1 MDRVPFEASAMD
13 RDSILMLPHS
23 NRLGARATPRTRGSR
38 DAYAW
43 VQEGSFLKSTT
54 HRNLA
59 ACRH

>member
-43 VQEGSFLKSTT
+43 VREGSFPTALLVET
-54 HRNLA
+54 
-59 ACRH
+59 